1 MAYTRKLYVLTLIAV
16 FSYSIITSYMK
27 VLQEPTA
34 FNEVELENYATFPSM
49 TICERPLVKD
59 SFHNFTEVNLSIQNF
74 YNNIEAKLCH
84 RKIENSSRYSISLT
98 FEFSRHNSTV
108 I

>member
-16 FSYSIITSYMK
+16 FSYTIITSYMK

-34 FNEVELENYATFPSM
+34 FNEIELENYASFPSM
-49 TICERPLVKD
+49 TICERPFVKD
-59 SFHNFTEVNLSIQNF
+59 TFHNFTDVNLSIQNF
-74 YNNIEAKLCH
+74 YDNIEAKLCH
-84 RKIENSSRYSISLT
+84 RIIENSTRYSINST
-98 FEFSRHNSTV
+98 FEFSRQNSTV